1 MKKST
6 VAILIVILLIAF
18 GVIFYLYNVDI
29 SKKQTEEKLNTANE
43 IFELNKKISEL
54 EEKLENQESNKN
66 VIQDNTQAKKDVKFD
81 SNKMKSNSTN
91 VRYEETTD
99 WTPTSSGLEIEI
111 KNGKPYLSTNIEDEQ
126 YKFLF
131 SEVKGKVSNEEI
143 TGFNQDVKDVYYAYM
158 GNGDMCP
165 YILFLMKDGTVE
177 FSDSGKMLKNKKYES
192 LGKIKELSNIVK
204 FVHLNAQEV
213 DENGEGLSGWIT
225 VAAIDEDGYSF
236 DLSESETIQKYNE
249 IDI

>member
-6 VAILIVILLIAF
+6 VAILIFILLIAF

-29 SKKQTEEKLNTANE
+29 SKKQTEEKLSTANE

-66 VIQDNTQAKKDVKFD
+66 VVQDNTQAKKNVKFD
-81 SNKMKSNSTN
+81 SNKMKSDSTN

-99 WTPTSSGLEIEI
+99 WKPTSSGLEIEI

-177 FSDSGKMLKNKKYES
+177 FADSGKMLKNKKYES

-225 VAAIDEDGYSF
+225 VAAIDEEGYSF
-236 DLSESETIQKYNE
+236 DLSASETIQKYNE

>member
-66 VIQDNTQAKKDVKFD
+66 VVQDNTQAKKDVKFD

>member
-236 DLSESETIQKYNE
+236 DLSASETIQKYNE